1 MPWQNNVKHKET
13 QPVKVFLHFIFLC
26 YYFPMVI
33 TYQGLEFFK
42 LQVGDLVVAFN
53 APSKESSLKV
63 SRFGAD
69 IAFSSIR
76 HEDMDGGEDLVHG
89 EKKPFVIKGPG
100 EYEIKNV
107 FIKGLPGTSSYGGE
121 KRINT
126 IYTILFDGMNVCFL
140 GAQESKSLSSE
151 TMEAIGEV
159 DILFVPIGG
168 EGVLEPAAAYE
179 LAISLEPK
187 LIIPMHYDSKSLA
200 TFLKEGSQQAADMV
214 EKLTLKRKDIEGK
227 EGEIMVLKQS

>member
-1 MPWQNNVKHKET
+1 
-13 QPVKVFLHFIFLC
+13 
-26 YYFPMVI
+26 MVI

-42 LQVGDLVVAFN
+42 LQVGDLVVALN

-69 IAFSSIR
+69 IALSSIR

-121 KRINT
+121 QKINT
-126 IYTILFDGMNVCFL
+126 IYTIVFDSMNICFL
-140 GAQESKSLSSE
+140 GAQESKTLTSE
-151 TMEAIGEV
+151 TIGAIGEV

-168 EGVLEPAAAYE
+168 EGVLDPASAYQ
-179 LAISLEPK
+179 LAVSLEPK
-187 LIIPMHYDSKSLA
+187 LIIPMHYDAKALA